1 MTANRKFTGW
11 FLMLTLLIATVFPN
25 SAIAASGDVVSI
37 DIEGS
42 GTTVEL
48 TVGKTKQLKVWGTV
62 EGSSVKRDLT
72 NAVTWTSSD
81 SGTIKVTNGFLTAL
95 KSGTVTIRA
104 DYNSATSSIEVKAKD
119 SYKELTLEYPNQ
131 GKFKLG
137 DTTDLAVKALAQ
149 VEGSAGATKDVTQ
162 EADWSSSN
170 SQILTV
176 EKGKITLVGEG
187 KATVTA
193 KYNGLTADFK
203 AEVGSLFSDLKLSYI
218 ADGQTLPADDIEMVV
233 GDSEIALKADT
244 TVSSDQSKSDVTDKV
259 TWTSSDSSVATVDGG
274 KLKIVSVGKT
284 TITAQYLGMKA
295 QANVYVRTPFEAI
308 KLTPSTDQILFI
320 GERLQ
325 AKAEMRSSANATE
338 DITSKATWTSSDLM
352 NATVSGGTITAKAQG
367 GSSIKVSHLGINKT
381 LKLKI
386 YPTLT
391 KLTAAKTE
399 LELFKGESAS
409 LPKVTGL
416 KLDDE
421 EMDISQE
428 VKWTSSN
435 EDVAKIE
442 DGKVVAKGKGT
453 ATLRAELPKLDDSS
467 ASPIRSASVTVTLN
481 VKEKVLALVTDVEK
495 LSVVMGEETPLPQLS
510 AVWEDGEE
518 AALTDTIEWS
528 LTGSNA
534 VIKSGSAGK
543 TIKGLTKG
551 SATLKG
557 TYSNKTISIPV
568 TIEPKIVKVV
578 VDPVNIQLNVKKS
591 KSIKVTGFYQ
601 NGKSVNLSSKVGWE
615 SDNTNVATITTTSVK
630 AIAEGTAT
638 LKGSYQGHSV
648 SVRVSVIPKLL
659 KLTVDE
665 KSLKLAPGSAKT
677 VVVTAEYD
685 NGNNPTVTGSA
696 TWTSSKP
703 SVAKVTAGRIEA
715 VAKGSATIKGVY
727 GGKSVSIRVS
737 VK

>member
-11 FLMLTLLIATVFPN
+11 FLMLTLLFATVFPN

-149 VEGSAGATKDVTQ
+149 IEGSAGATKDVTQ

-170 SQILTV
+170 SQVLTV

-218 ADGQTLPADDIEMVV
+218 ANGQTLSADDIEMVV
-233 GDSEIALKADT
+233 GDSEIALKAET

-259 TWTSSDSSVATVDGG
+259 TWTSSDTSVATVDGG
-274 KLKIVSVGKT
+274 KLKVVSVGKT

-308 KLTPSTDQILFI
+308 KLTPSADQILFI

-338 DITSKATWTSSDLM
+338 DITSNATWTSSDLM

-381 LKLKI
+381 LKVKI

-428 VKWTSSN
+428 LKWTSSN

-442 DGKVVAKGKGT
+442 DGKVIAKGKGT

-481 VKEKVLALVTDVEK
+481 VKEKVLALVTDVER
-495 LSVVMGEETPLPQLS
+495 LSVVVGEETPLPQLN

-518 AALTDTIEWS
+518 AALTDSIEWS

-578 VDPVNIQLNVKKS
+578 VDPVNIQLNVKKT

-601 NGKSVNLSSKVGWE
+601 NGKTVNLSSKMGWE

-638 LKGSYQGHSV
+638 LKGSYQGHNV
-648 SVRVSVIPKLL
+648 SVKVSVIPKLL

-677 VVVTAEYD
+677 VVLTAEYD
-685 NGNNPTVTGSA
+685 NGNRPTVTGSA

-703 SVAKVTAGRIEA
+703 SVAKVTAGKIEA

-727 GGKSVSIRVS
+727 GGKTVSIRVS

>member
-11 FLMLTLLIATVFPN
+11 FLMLTLLFATVFPN
-25 SAIAASGDVVSI
+25 SAIAASGDVVAI

-137 DTTDLAVKALAQ
+137 DTSDLAAKALAQ
-149 VEGSAGATKDVTQ
+149 IEGSAGATKDVTQ

-170 SQILTV
+170 SQVLTV

-218 ADGQTLPADDIEMVV
+218 ASGQTLPADDIEMVV
-233 GDSEIALKADT
+233 GDSEIALKAET

-259 TWTSSDSSVATVDGG
+259 TWTSSDTSVATVDGG
-274 KLKIVSVGKT
+274 KLKVVSVGRT
-284 TITAQYLGMKA
+284 TITAQYLGMRA

-308 KLTPSTDQILFI
+308 KLTPSADQILFI

-338 DITSKATWTSSDLM
+338 DVTSKATWTSSDLM
-352 NATVSGGTITAKAQG
+352 NATVSSGTITAKAQG
-367 GSSIKVSHLGINKT
+367 GSSIKVSHLGISKT
-381 LKLKI
+381 LKVKI
-386 YPTLT
+386 YPTFT

-428 VKWTSSN
+428 LKWTSSN

-481 VKEKVLALVTDVEK
+481 VKEKVLALVTDVER

-510 AVWEDGEE
+510 VVWEDGEE
-518 AALTDTIEWS
+518 AALTDSIEWS

-551 SATLKG
+551 SSTLKG

-578 VDPVNIQLNVKKS
+578 VDPVNIELNVKKS
-591 KSIKVTGFYQ
+591 KSIKVTGFYKD
-601 NGKSVNLSSKVGWE
+601 GKTVNLSSKMGWE

-638 LKGSYQGHSV
+638 LKGSYQGHNV
-648 SVRVSVIPKLL
+648 SVKVSVIPKLL

-677 VVVTAEYD
+677 VVLTAEYD
-685 NGNNPTVTGSA
+685 NGNRPTVTGSA

-703 SVAKVTAGRIEA
+703 SVAKVTAGKIEA

-727 GGKSVSIRVS
+727 GGKTVSIRVS